1 MEDFKNWIKDNTRKE
16 AFEIQIDYSERER
29 VQTIIWKEGCCM
41 IEITG
46 Y

>member
-1 MEDFKNWIKDNTRKE
+1 MEDLKNWIKDNTRKE
-16 AFEIQIDYSERER
+16 ASEIQIDYPERER